1 MYVILVNRKEYSTM
15 DYETVGLLTGV
26 LLIVGVKVYFSYKK
40 YKPENNS
47 KKVQKWTWKNQN
59 MVYVISKAIKQR
71 TKNKSWKK
79 LEKSSKSSLKK
90 TENRVY

>member
-1 MYVILVNRKEYSTM
+1 M

-47 KKVQKWTWKNQN
+47 KKVQK
-59 MVYVISKAIKQR
+59 
-71 TKNKSWKK
+71 
-79 LEKSSKSSLKK
+79 
-90 TENRVY
+90 